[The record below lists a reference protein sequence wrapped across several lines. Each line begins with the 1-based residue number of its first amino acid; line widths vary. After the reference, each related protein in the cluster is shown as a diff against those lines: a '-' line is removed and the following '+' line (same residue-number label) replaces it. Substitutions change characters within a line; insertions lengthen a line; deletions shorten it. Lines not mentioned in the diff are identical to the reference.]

1 MRCFASIFGMEDTP
15 TAAWLAAMPKAELH
29 LHIDGSLQAHRLL
42 SLAEKNKVRLPYR
55 SVGEVEAAYA
65 FRDLQSFLDLYYLGA
80 SVLRDEEDFYH
91 LMRDYL
97 GKCRDEHILHAEIM
111 VEPQTYLPNGVP
123 MEVFMRGFRRAIAD
137 AQREWG
143 QSVVLILDFLR
154 HLPEA
159 DCLAVL
165 EMAEPWREDFAAIGL
180 ASSELGFPPEDF
192 RALYA
197 AARAQGYRLT
207 AHAGEEGPPAYV
219 RNSLDLLHVERIDHG
234 VRSSEDPALLARLVA
249 EQVPLTVCP
258 LSNVRLRVFPTIAQH
273 NILALLQ
280 AGAKVTVNSD
290 DPAYFG
296 GFLTANYDALA
307 TGLGMTK
314 AQAARLA
321 RNGFDASFL
330 DPAAKSALLGRLDAW
345 LAVNPA

>member
-1 MRCFASIFGMEDTP
+1 MEDAQPDIPDTS
-15 TAAWLAAMPKAELH
+15 WLAALPKAELH

-55 SVGEVEAAYA
+55 TVEDVEAACA

-91 LMRDYL
+91 LMSDYL

-123 MEVFMRGFRRAIAD
+123 MDVVMAGFRRAIAD
-137 AQREWG
+137 AGREWG
-143 QSVVLILDFLR
+143 QSVALILDFLR
-154 HLPEA
+154 HLPES

-165 EMAEPWREDFAAIGL
+165 ELAKPWREDFVAIGL
-180 ASSELGFPPEDF
+180 ASSEAPFPPAGF
-192 RALYA
+192 RNLYA

-207 AHAGEEGPPAYV
+207 AHAGEEGPPSFV
-219 RNSLDLLHVERIDHG
+219 TDSLDLLLVERIDHG
-234 VRSSEDPALLARLVA
+234 VRSSEDAALISRLVA
-249 EQVPLTVCP
+249 RQVPLTVCP
-258 LSNVRLRVFPTIAQH
+258 LSNVRLCVYRSIAEH
-273 NILALLQ
+273 NVLRLLE
-280 AGAKVTVNSD
+280 AGVKVTVNSD

-296 GFLTANYDALA
+296 GFLTANYAALA

-314 AQAARLA
+314 AQAARIA
-321 RNGFDASFL
+321 RNGFEAAFL
-330 DPAAKSALLGRLDAW
+330 PPESKAALLARLDAW
-345 LAVNPA
+345 LAAN

>member
-1 MRCFASIFGMEDTP
+1 MKDTRHDVP
-15 TAAWLAAMPKAELH
+15 DAAWLAALPKAELH

-42 SLAEKNKVRLPYR
+42 SLAEKNKVPLPYR
-55 SVGEVEAAYA
+55 TVDDVEAAYA
-65 FRDLQSFLDLYYLGA
+65 FTDLQSFLDLYYLGA
-80 SVLRDEEDFYH
+80 SVLRDEADFYH

-97 GKCRDEHILHAEIM
+97 DKCREEHILHAEIM

-123 MEVFMRGFRRAIAD
+123 MDVVMAGFRGAIAD
-137 AQREWG
+137 ANRDWG

-165 EMAEPWREDFAAIGL
+165 ELAKPWRGDFTAIGL

-192 RALYA
+192 RNLYA

-219 RNSLDLLHVERIDHG
+219 WNALDLLQVERIDHG

-249 EQVPLTVCP
+249 QQVPLTVCP
-258 LSNVRLRVFPTIAQH
+258 LSNVRLRVYPSIGQH
-273 NILALLQ
+273 NVLRLLD
-280 AGAKVTVNSD
+280 AGVKVTVNSD

-296 GFLTANYDALA
+296 GFLTANYTALA
-307 TGLGMTK
+307 TGLGLTK
-314 AQAARLA
+314 AQAARIA
-321 RNGFDASFL
+321 RNGFDAAFL
-330 DPAAKSALLGRLDAW
+330 PADRKAALIARLDAF
-345 LAVNPA
+345 LATGAA